1 MKRLS
6 LLILTIIF
14 LQLFNSCSSSF
25 SEKEFD
31 KLNIKIGDVESWLNL
46 MPGGPGSFHVSGK
59 YELPEELD
67 EKKIF
72 LDKIIVTDNEK
83 EIYTLIAELQFVN
96 NSVKEVKEF
105 VFTNPYPTKIHP
117 ILMQRDSIEVQLIF
131 TINNVSVKK
140 ELKKI
145 QLTRAY

>member
-1 MKRLS
+1 
-6 LLILTIIF
+6 
-14 LQLFNSCSSSF
+14 
-25 SEKEFD
+25 
-31 KLNIKIGDVESWLNL
+31 
-46 MPGGPGSFHVSGK
+46 MPGGPGSFHISGK

-83 EIYTLIAELQFVN
+83 EIYTLIAELHFMN
-96 NSVKEVKEF
+96 NSVNGVKEF
-105 VFTNPYPTKIHP
+105 VFTNQNPAKIHP
-117 ILMQRDSIEVQLIF
+117 ILMQRDSIDVQLIF
-131 TINNVSVKK
+131 SVNDVSVKK

>member
-1 MKRLS
+1 MKRIS

-83 EIYTLIAELQFVN
+83 EIYTLIAELHFVN
-96 NSVKEVKEF
+96 NSVKGLKEF
-105 VFTNPYPTKIHP
+105 VFTNQNPTKIHP
-117 ILMQRDSIEVQLIF
+117 ILMQRDSIDVQLIF
-131 TINNVSVKK
+131 SVNDVSVKK
-140 ELKKI
+140 EFKKI
-145 QLTRAY
+145 QLTHAY

>member
-1 MKRLS
+1 MKRIS
-6 LLILTIIF
+6 LLTLTIIF

-25 SEKEFD
+25 SEEEFD
-31 KLNIKIGDVESWLNL
+31 KLNIRIGDVESWLNL

-83 EIYTLIAELQFVN
+83 EIYTLIAELNFVN
-96 NSVKEVKEF
+96 NSEKEVKEF
-105 VFTNPYPTKIHP
+105 VFTNPYQTKIHP

-131 TINNVSVKK
+131 SVNDVSVKK

-145 QLTRAY
+145 LLTRAY